1 MLYTTRINIYTH
13 NINARNKHACDNI
26 KSEYYERIKSI
37 VSVSMFDSY
46 SKVTKKRL
54 KFISTTENNKK
65 KYLKKKKDING
76 STF

>member
-26 KSEYYERIKSI
+26 KSEYYYERIKSI
-37 VSVSMFDSY
+37 VFVSMFDSY

-65 KYLKKKKDING
+65 ILKKKGYKW
-76 STF
+76 